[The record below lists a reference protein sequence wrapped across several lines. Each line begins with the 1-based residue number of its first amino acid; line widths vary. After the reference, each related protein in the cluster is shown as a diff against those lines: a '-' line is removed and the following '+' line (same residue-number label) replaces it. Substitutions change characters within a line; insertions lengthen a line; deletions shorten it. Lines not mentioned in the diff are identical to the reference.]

1 MARNRLLTVIF
12 GIFITG
18 AAMSVGR
25 LGSIFEIAN
34 KIINGFGSPL
44 LAVFLLGMFS
54 RRANSLGMFLGGIL
68 GACWSAYVS
77 FTVENLALHYYA
89 VVNLM
94 GTLFLCYFFS
104 LLENLFA
111 SAPSPMQ
118 LAWAWRDVKK
128 NTLTKALPNLL
139 R

>member
-77 FTVENLALHYYA
+77 LTVVNLALHYYA
-89 VVNLM
+89 VVNLLS
-94 GTLFLCYFFS
+94 TLFLCYFFS
-104 LLENLFA
+104 LLENLFF
-111 SAPSPMQ
+111 SEPSPMQ